1 MFQPSDQGAQVPPV
15 SPAQPSQQPH
25 REKVDVVIYGSLEGC
40 DRSIKHLHLLGYAEP
55 NDWSDP
61 IPTGRENRWMVLTTK
76 HLLIE

>member
-1 MFQPSDQGAQVPPV
+1 MFQSSDAGAPVPPV
-15 SPAQPSQQPH
+15 SLTQSSDRP
-25 REKVDVVIYGSLEGC
+25 REKVDIVIYGSLEGC

-61 IPTGRENRWMVLTTK
+61 IPTGRVNRWMVLTTK